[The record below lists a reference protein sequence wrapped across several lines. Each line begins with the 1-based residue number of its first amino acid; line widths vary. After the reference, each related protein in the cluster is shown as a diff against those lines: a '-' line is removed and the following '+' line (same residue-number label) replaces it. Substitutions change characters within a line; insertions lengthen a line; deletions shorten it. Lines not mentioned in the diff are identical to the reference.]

1 MKMIM
6 DLTLRLF
13 VAAFLGGI
21 IGLEREKHGRP
32 AGLRT
37 HILVA
42 LGSAL
47 TMIVSLHLYDI
58 FKIYNTSN
66 YASGVDPSRVASLVM
81 TGIGFIGAGTIIQ
94 SKGSIWGL
102 TTAACLWVSA
112 ALGLA
117 VGCGHYVP
125 AVIATLISVATLLFL
140 KIPVESHLKK
150 DWYQHIDIE
159 MEDRKDGLEDI
170 KGVFKGHNANILKV
184 NFVKQIPDNEIT
196 YNFSLRLKNNLDY
209 DLINGLAKVKGVK
222 RVITT

>member
-13 VAAFLGGI
+13 VAALLGGI

-117 VGCGHYVP
+117 VGCGYYMP
-125 AVIATLISVATLLFL
+125 AIIATLISVGTLLLL
-140 KIPVESHLKK
+140 KMPVESRLEK
-150 DWYQHIDIE
+150 DWYQHVDIE

-170 KGVFKGHNANILKV
+170 KRVFKEYNANVLKV
-184 NFVKQIPDNEIT
+184 NFVKQIPQNEII
-196 YNFSLRLKNNLDY
+196 YNFSLRLR
-209 DLINGLAKVKGVK
+209 NGLEYNLIDSLAQVRGVK
-222 RVITT
+222 KVITT

>member
-13 VAAFLGGI
+13 IAAFLGGI

-94 SKGSIWGL
+94 SRGSIWGL

-117 VGCGHYVP
+117 VGCGHYIP
-125 AVIATLISVATLLFL
+125 AVIATLISMATLLLL
-140 KIPVESHLKK
+140 KIPVESRLQK

-159 MEDRKDGLEDI
+159 MEDRKDGLEDL
-170 KGVFKGHNANILKV
+170 KGIFKGYDANILKV
-184 NFVKQIPDNEIT
+184 NFVKQIPDNDIT
-196 YNFSLRLKNNLDY
+196 YNFSLRLRNNLDY
-209 DLINGLAKVKGVK
+209 NLIEGLARVQGVK
-222 RVITT
+222 KVITT

>member
-42 LGSAL
+42 LGSSL

-112 ALGLA
+112 AIGLA
-117 VGCGHYVP
+117 VGCGYYMP
-125 AVIATLISVATLLFL
+125 AIITTLISVATLLLL
-140 KIPVESHLKK
+140 KTRIESFMQK

-159 MEDRKDGLEDI
+159 IKDRKDGLEDI
-170 KGVFKGHNANILKV
+170 KRVFKEYNACILKI
-184 NFVKQIPDNEIT
+184 NFEKNVPENKTI
-196 YNFSLRLKNNLDY
+196 YFFSLRLKKILDHNLIDS
-209 DLINGLAKVKGVK
+209 LAQLQGVK